1 MRGSFSEEHQCI
13 NLQRQLKEILA
24 SSLIMHP
31 KLNAKTDLQV
41 DPNLNIQTN
50 VSLLNQIVSNI
61 LSNAYTHAFQ
71 DREDNQIQISASIEQ
86 GFVNISIQNNGVAIP
101 PEVAEHM
108 FEPFFTTNRSKGG
121 TGLGLS
127 AAFNAVTLLKGSM
140 SYQADS
146 SLGGAQF
153 NIRIPLNQCDAPKIT
168 THHEFTI

>member
-1 MRGSFSEEHQCI
+1 
-13 NLQRQLKEILA
+13 
-24 SSLIMHP
+24 
-31 KLNAKTDLQV
+31 
-41 DPNLNIQTN
+41 
-50 VSLLNQIVSNI
+50 
-61 LSNAYTHAFQ
+61 
-71 DREDNQIQISASIEQ
+71 
-86 GFVNISIQNNGVAIP
+86 
-101 PEVAEHM
+101 M

>member
-1 MRGSFSEEHQCI
+1 
-13 NLQRQLKEILA
+13 
-24 SSLIMHP
+24 MHP

-101 PEVAEHM
+101 PKSL
-108 FEPFFTTNRSKGG
+108 NIC
-121 TGLGLS
+121 
-127 AAFNAVTLLKGSM
+127 
-140 SYQADS
+140 S
-146 SLGGAQF
+146 SLSLPPIEVKAA
-153 NIRIPLNQCDAPKIT
+153 RD
-168 THHEFTI
+168 